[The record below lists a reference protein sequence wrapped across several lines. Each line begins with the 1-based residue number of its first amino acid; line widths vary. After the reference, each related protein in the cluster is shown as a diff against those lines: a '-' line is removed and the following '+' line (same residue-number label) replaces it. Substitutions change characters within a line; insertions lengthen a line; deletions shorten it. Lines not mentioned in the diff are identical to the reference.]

1 MKFAIFKDY
10 LIYEICGSVK
20 IHVQKGKGKYLVT
33 NTLKIRNYGNFMMHH
48 YNPILIDIDCL
59 YFELCQILRN

>member
-20 IHVQKGKGKYLVT
+20 IHVQKGKGKYLII
-33 NTLKIRNYGNFMMHH
+33 NTLKLETIGT
-48 YNPILIDIDCL
+48 L
-59 YFELCQILRN
+59 